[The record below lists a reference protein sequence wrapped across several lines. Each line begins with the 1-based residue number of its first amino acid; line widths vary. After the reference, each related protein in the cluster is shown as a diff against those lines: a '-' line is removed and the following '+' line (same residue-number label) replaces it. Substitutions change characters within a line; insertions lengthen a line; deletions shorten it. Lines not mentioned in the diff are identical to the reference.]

1 MEIIASSAI
10 SASGDVF
17 KTQLD
22 KHATLTAKVP
32 TVKYFMSPKPG
43 LFVQE
48 TPNNSG
54 CGINNP
60 LGTSSRVAVL
70 TRDLHDAGVLSES

>member
-1 MEIIASSAI
+1 
-10 SASGDVF
+10 
-17 KTQLD
+17 
-22 KHATLTAKVP
+22 
-32 TVKYFMSPKPG
+32 MSPKPG

-60 LGTSSRVAVL
+60 LGKNSRVVVL
-70 TRDLHDAGVLSES
+70 TRDLHDAGVLSEPRAAVREALRKIHMNLCKD